1 MKALLICPAE
11 RPNVR
16 FLAQPKPL
24 ASLPIF
30 GKALVVYWLEHLV
43 TLGAKEVRILAAD
56 RPEQIRS
63 LVGDGSRWGLQI
75 EVSPELRELTPAEAR
90 VKYRQG
96 DRSEW
101 LAASDDISLMSH
113 FPGLPEHPL
122 FNSYGNW
129 FNALRAL
136 MPRVAPANQLGAK
149 EVKPGVWV
157 GLRARVSPSAEL
169 RAPCWIGAN
178 AIVGPHSIIGPM
190 AVLEDRVMVEPAVEI
205 TNSTISPE
213 TFVGELTEVRD
224 SLANGNILINWRTT
238 SCVRV
243 PDSFLMCSLGERNAR
258 LRPSNWLGRAAALFI
273 MLFTLPIAL
282 VPFLRAKIRNQP
294 SLRSFIAVRPQLT
307 DTPSPTETMVYYEL
321 ANCKGWLRVW
331 PQMWNIVKGDFA
343 WVGNRPLSPGEV
355 GELSNDFE
363 RLWLA
368 APIGLVSLADAEGAA
383 GSFSDETRACA
394 SFYAVQANWRLDMS
408 IIVRAVLA
416 TTRKS
421 LAALFL

>member
-16 FLAQPKPL
+16 FLGQPKPL
-24 ASLPIF
+24 ANLPIF

-63 LVGDGSRWGLQI
+63 LVGDGSRWGLSV

-90 VKYRQG
+90 IKYRQG
-96 DRSEW
+96 DPSEW
-101 LAASDDISLMSH
+101 LAAPNDISLMSH
-113 FPGLPEHPL
+113 FPALPEHPL

-136 MPRVAPANQLGAK
+136 MPRIAPTNQLGAK

-157 GLRARVSPSAEL
+157 GLRARVSPTAEL
-169 RAPCWIGAN
+169 LAPCWIGAN

-190 AVLEDRVMVEPAVEI
+190 AILEDRVMVEPAVEI
-205 TNSTISPE
+205 SNSTIGPE
-213 TFVGELTEVRD
+213 TFIGELTEVRD
-224 SLANGNILINWRTT
+224 SLATGNILINWRTT
-238 SCVRV
+238 SCIRV
-243 PDSFLMCSLGERNAR
+243 PDSFLMCSLGERNPR
-258 LRPSNWLGRAAALFI
+258 LKPSNWLGRIAALAI
-273 MLFTLPIAL
+273 MLLTLPIAV
-282 VPFLRAKIRNQP
+282 VPFLRAKLRNRP
-294 SLRSFIAVRPQLT
+294 SLRSFVAVRPQLNDSPT
-307 DTPSPTETMVYYEL
+307 PTETMVYYEL
-321 ANCKGWLRVW
+321 ANCTGWLRFW

-355 GELSNDFE
+355 EELSNDFE

-368 APIGLVSLADAEGAA
+368 APIGLISLADAEGTA
-383 GSFSDETRACA
+383 GAFSDETRACA

-408 IIVRAVLA
+408 ILARAVLA
-416 TTRKS
+416 TTKRS

>member
-1 MKALLICPAE
+1 MKALLICPDE
-11 RPNVR
+11 RPHVR
-16 FLAQPKPL
+16 FLGQPKPL
-24 ASLPIF
+24 ALLPIF
-30 GKALVVYWLEHLV
+30 GKALVVYWIEHLV
-43 TLGAKEVRILAAD
+43 TLGAKEIRIIAAD
-56 RPEQIRS
+56 RPDQIRS

-90 VKYRQG
+90 AKYRQG
-96 DRSEW
+96 DRSPW
-101 LAASDDISLMSH
+101 LATPADISLMSH
-113 FPGLPEHPL
+113 FPGCPEHPL
-122 FNSYGNW
+122 FNAYGNW

-136 MPRVAPANQLGAK
+136 MPRIAPANQLGAR

-178 AIVGPHSIIGPM
+178 TIVGPHSVVGPM
-190 AVLEDRVMVEPAVEI
+190 AILEDRVMVEPAVEI
-205 TNSTISPE
+205 TDSCIGPE

-224 SLANGNILINWRTT
+224 SLANGNTLINWRTT

-243 PDSFLMCSLGERNAR
+243 PDSFLMCSLGERNPR
-258 LRPSNWLGRAAALFI
+258 LRPSNWVGRASAFVILLA
-273 MLFTLPIAL
+273 TLPIAI
-282 VPFLRAKIRNQP
+282 VPFLRAKIRNRP
-294 SLRSFIAVRPQLT
+294 SLVSFIAVRPQMT

-321 ANCKGWLRVW
+321 ADCTGWLRFW

-355 GELSNDFE
+355 EALSNDFE

-368 APIGLVSLADAEGAA
+368 APIGLISLADAEGATGA
-383 GSFSDETRACA
+383 FSDETRACA

-408 IIVRAVLA
+408 IIARTVLA
-416 TTRKS
+416 TTKKS

>member
-1 MKALLICPAE
+1 MKALLICPDE

-16 FLAQPKPL
+16 FLGQTKPL
-24 ASLPIF
+24 ALSPIF
-30 GKALVVYWLEHLV
+30 GKALVVCWIEHLV

-63 LVGDGSRWGLQI
+63 LVGDGSRWGLPI

-96 DRSEW
+96 DRSDW
-101 LAASDDISLMSH
+101 LAAPDDISLMEH

-122 FNSYGNW
+122 FTSYGNW
-129 FNALRAL
+129 FNALRSL
-136 MPRVAPANQLGAK
+136 MPRVAPANQLGAR

-178 AIVGPHSIIGPM
+178 TVVGPHSIIGPM
-190 AVLEDRVMVEPAVEI
+190 AVIEDRVMVEPAVEI
-205 TNSTISPE
+205 TNSSIGPE

-243 PDSFLMCSLGERNAR
+243 PDSFLMCSLGDRNAR
-258 LRPSNWLGRAAALFI
+258 LKPGTWLGRAAALFI
-273 MLFTLPIAL
+273 MLFTLPVAL
-282 VPFLRAKIRNQP
+282 VPFLRAKLRNRP
-294 SLRSFIAVRPQLT
+294 SLRSLIAVRPQMS

-321 ANCKGWLRVW
+321 ADCSGWLRFW

-368 APIGLVSLADAEGAA
+368 APIGLISLADAEGAA
-383 GSFSDETRACA
+383 GAFSDETRACA
-394 SFYAVQANWRLDMS
+394 SFYAVQANWRLDLS
-408 IIVRAVLA
+408 IIARTVLA
-416 TTRKS
+416 TTKKS